1 MSEAPQAGFHTGIE
15 LTSDA
20 ILMTDALG
28 RVTFGNPAAEQM
40 FGKERFLGRY
50 VGTMFETSV
59 DTSEAYVQ
67 RALDGLEQRVPAVV
81 RAHDG
86 ERHAILL
93 RIAPIGGGHETGN
106 GRAATRSDTDD
117 EGEDPIPSRPPMPSE
132 GVVAVLE
139 DVTEE
144 FRARQAIAKS
154 EMRYR
159 NIFDGAS
166 DAIYT
171 LDSTGAF
178 TSVNGATC
186 RMSGYG
192 ADELI
197 GYSLAPLLD
206 EDERQM
212 IVEHFRAA
220 RNGEP
225 RNFDCHVTR
234 KDGVRVLC
242 SVTHTPIRS
251 DDEIIGVLGIARDVT
266 DQRRAAQER
275 EELRRQLGQSQKL
288 EAIGQLVSGVAH
300 ELNNPLAAVMAY
312 AQLVLTSRT
321 LPEDERGA
329 VETMLQETKRA
340 VRIVS
345 NLLTF
350 ARQHQPE
357 RAVTDLNQVVS
368 DTVALRRFALNERS
382 ITLTVDLDERL
393 PLTWADSFQV
403 QQVLL
408 NLVTNAEQALSD
420 WSGER
425 RITVTTRYEGQ
436 KLRLIVSDSGPG
448 IDDTTLDQIF
458 NPFFTTKGVGEGTGL
473 GLSIADG
480 IMREHGGRIRAESKL
495 GHGATFIVELPFV
508 DPASGF
514 LYAAAQSSN
523 SDAGDLT
530 VPGVRNTSR
539 SPFLGQTSS
548 MSPPS
553 P

>member
-1 MSEAPQAGFHTGIE
+1 MSDASPVGFQVGIE

-20 ILMTDALG
+20 ILIADATG
-28 RVTFGNPAAEQM
+28 RVTFGNPAAEQL
-40 FGKERFLGRY
+40 FGKDRLLGRY
-50 VGTMFETSV
+50 IDTVFETSV
-59 DTSEAYVQ
+59 ESAEAYVQ
-67 RALDGLEQRVPAVV
+67 RALGGLEQRVPCVV
-81 RAHDG
+81 RSHDG

-93 RIAPIGGGHETGN
+93 RIAPIRRN
-106 GRAATRSDTDD
+106 DARAASHD
-117 EGEDPIPSRPPMPSE
+117 ESKR
-132 GVVAVLE
+132 GVVAVFE

-154 EMRYR
+154 ESRYR

-186 RMSGYG
+186 RIAGYS

-197 GYSLAPLLD
+197 GRSLAPLLD
-206 EDERQM
+206 EGERPM

-220 RNGEP
+220 RAGEP

-251 DDEIIGVLGIARDVT
+251 DDEIVGVLGIARDVT

-321 LPEDERGA
+321 LPDDERGA
-329 VETMLQETKRA
+329 IETMLQETKRA

-357 RAVTDLNQVVS
+357 RVVTDLNQVVT
-368 DTVALRRFALNERS
+368 DTIALRRYALSERNV
-382 ITLTVDLDERL
+382 TAVVDLDERL
-393 PLTWADSFQV
+393 PLTWADSFQM

-408 NLVTNAEQALSD
+408 NLVTNAEHALGD
-420 WSGER
+420 WPGER
-425 RITVTTRYEGQ
+425 TITVTTQYEGQ
-436 KLRLIVSDSGPG
+436 KLRLTVADSGPG
-448 IDDTTLDQIF
+448 IDDATLDQIF
-458 NPFFTTKGVGEGTGL
+458 NPFFTTKNVGEGTGL

-480 IMREHGGRIRAESKL
+480 IMREHGGRIRAASTL

-514 LYAAAQSSN
+514 LYAAAR
-523 SDAGDLT
+523 DAQGTHDE
-530 VPGVRNTSR
+530 PGVRATSR
-539 SPFLGQTSS
+539 SPFLGRTSPTS
-548 MSPPS
+548 APS